1 MTTVY
6 SSNIDWQL
14 PYLSYPTVSVVP
26 ISAGRDWP
34 LYDDEY
40 QQFAEEG

>member
-1 MTTVY
+1 M
-6 SSNIDWQL
+6 L
-14 PYLSYPTVSVVP
+14 PRHISTLP

-40 QQFAEEG
+40 GGMEFSNAPKEVIDHHYPKKV

>member
-1 MTTVY
+1 MTAVGRV
-6 SSNIDWQL
+6 L
-14 PYLSYPTVSVVP
+14 SVVTGKSRP

-40 QQFAEEG
+40 RQFAEEG